1 MSGFEAQAD
10 GLKHICSLSFSK
22 NTAQINSRAN
32 PFPGTFIYAETGA
45 QMLGQFLCAQ
55 LVVSETSSQ
64 GLPWLYPKINSK
76 YFSLPCAQAI
86 IVSPPEKPSD
96 SVLGGF

>member
-1 MSGFEAQAD
+1 
-10 GLKHICSLSFSK
+10 
-22 NTAQINSRAN
+22 
-32 PFPGTFIYAETGA
+32 
-45 QMLGQFLCAQ
+45 MLGQFLCAQ

-76 YFSLPCAQAI
+76 YFSLACAQAI
-86 IVSPPEKPSD
+86 TVSPPEKPSD